1 MLRSLARRNGAWSRG
16 KLRSI
21 DCTASKTVIV
31 PLRVY
36 STTQVL
42 GDDADTATSKKADS
56 ETLLKNKMAAR
67 DFNSRR
73 ADYKRQVSL
82 LRREYADEV
91 AQQRAA
97 DKAEQEARARELT
110 RRRLER
116 QRLKNIRSAENAIR
130 QKALREQR
138 GREFDEHLQLM
149 QIQRDAKNERFAM
162 ARQLV
167 IDELEEEAPLW
178 MTTHEEVDAAFTPE
192 AEQLLWTRAG
202 GVFGAP
208 NPSMDTSFWQY
219 ETHTWHMERTYK
231 SQREVLLEELE
242 EMAYE
247 EANIDS
253 SFWTPQRVEE
263 RRRLEEK
270 ARLRAMVHSAG
281 RTELLK
287 KQKQMLEEEFAIEEG
302 DVPKQAPA
310 PSHKMLSNDV
320 ALERE
325 GSRLLME
332 DPTKFFVFDKSLED
346 EVVHGSE
353 RRGTDDSEAYA
364 GPTLGAPVALRD
376 PLREGSHQNKVFPY
390 AVGKIPKPDMRTERE
405 KKQQER
411 EERMWAA
418 AQLEKASENIDIEL
432 AAEQQTAEDL
442 EPPLN
447 YDEHEWDSDEEEWT
461 KGLDPQEDKKIL
473 NTPRERRYKE
483 DDIAWVV
490 ETLEG
495 KVRHLE
501 QQFSQDVEGL
511 KQAAKS
517 EIRAKDEG
525 KEAEEGSL
533 EAALLALTDK
543 ELYALTDLDECYTED
558 MSPEEF
564 SAAAEGIPGL
574 TEDQVKSILS
584 RERSP
589 GGTDA

>member
-1 MLRSLARRNGAWSRG
+1 M
-16 KLRSI
+16 
-21 DCTASKTVIV
+21 TV
-31 PLRVY
+31 PLRSY

-42 GDDADTATSKKADS
+42 WEETATAPKEDAA
-56 ETLLKNKMAAR
+56 TGIKNKLAAR
-67 DFNSRR
+67 DFNNRR
-73 ADYKRQVSL
+73 AAYNRQVSH

-97 DKAEQEARARELT
+97 DKAEQEARERELT

-116 QRLKNIRSAENAIR
+116 QRRKNIQSAENAMR
-130 QKALREQR
+130 QQAIREQR
-138 GREFDEHLQLM
+138 AKEFDEHLRIM
-149 QIQRDAKNERFAM
+149 QINRDAKNERFAM

-167 IDELEEEAPLW
+167 INELEEEAPLW
-178 MTTHEEVDAAFTPE
+178 LTTAEEVDAAFTRG
-192 AEQLLWTRAG
+192 AEQLLWARPG

-208 NPSMDTSFWQY
+208 NPSMDASFWQY

-247 EANIDS
+247 EANVDNF
-253 SFWTPQRVEE
+253 FWTPERVEE

-270 ARLRAMVHSAG
+270 ARLRAMVHAAG
-281 RTELLK
+281 RTELLR

-302 DVPKQAPA
+302 EVPKQVPA
-310 PSHKMLSNDV
+310 PSHRMLSNDV

-325 GSRLLME
+325 GARLLME
-332 DPTKFFVFDKSLED
+332 DPTKFFVFDKSPED
-346 EVVHGSE
+346 ETVHGE
-353 RRGTDDSEAYA
+353 AKRGTAESEAYA

-390 AVGKIPKPDMRTERE
+390 AVGKIAKPDMRTERE
-405 KKQQER
+405 KKQQDR
-411 EERMWAA
+411 EEKMWAA
-418 AQLEKASENIDIEL
+418 AQAEKAAENIDIEL

-447 YDEHEWDSDEEEWT
+447 YDEHEWDSDEEEWA
-461 KGLDPQEDKKIL
+461 KGLDPEADTKIL
-473 NTPRERRYKE
+473 STPRERRYKE

-490 ETLEG
+490 ESLEG

-511 KQAAKS
+511 KQVAKS
-517 EIRAKDEG
+517 QIRASKSDSSG
-525 KEAEEGSL
+525 DDGDGVEEGSL
-533 EAALLALTDK
+533 DAALFALSDK
-543 ELYALTDLDECYTED
+543 ELYALTDLDERYTED
-558 MSPEEF
+558 MSPEDF
-564 SAAAEGIPGL
+564 AAAVDGIPGL
-574 TEDQVKSILS
+574 TEDQVKTILS

-589 GGTDA
+589 DGYNA